1 MKFDYFKLKM
11 ENIIKKIL
19 NVLKNE
25 KENIMFIGE
34 QKHFLDSLSKKYF
47 NCIEHNVEETLNKL
61 IQENYRNR
69 TNIFINLLNVSK
81 SNNIKIFYT
90 YHLKED
96 LTYLDLPV
104 EFLFEEFVFDMV
116 YNYDDGFI
124 DPLYD
129 SFIEAFE
136 LKKENIKLHKI
147 IMELILINNEY
158 KRQIKL

>member
-1 MKFDYFKLKM
+1 M
-11 ENIIKKIL
+11 EVIIKKIL
-19 NVLKNE
+19 GVLENE
-25 KENIMFIGE
+25 KEIIMFIDE

-69 TNIFINLLNVSK
+69 NRTNIFINVLNISK

-90 YHLKED
+90 YHLKEG
-96 LTYLDLPV
+96 LSYLDLPV
-104 EFLFEEFVFDMV
+104 EFLYEEFIFDMV

-129 SFIEAFE
+129 AFVEAFK